1 MSCPSASCHKLLIY
15 KGIFHAHAIYM
26 TDEQRW
32 PAYAYGC
39 RSWEELCQ
47 NCTGGGRRYL
57 KFVVCF
63 IVACL
68 LFVPGTAFAEISHN
82 GQTVDAGDSVTIN
95 DDGSCPGHTF
105 SGHSEDGWNVMGGQH
120 ITISGGTHKITLS
133 NLTIDDPGTGNS
145 AINVQDGANVTL
157 VLEGANYVEGAYNHP
172 AIWVEEGSS
181 LTIEGSGSLEA
192 HAGSAS
198 VSTGA
203 AAIGGGYNGDAFGDI
218 TINGGTVIAY
228 GSTGGAGI
236 GGGYMVGDG
245 SQSGDI
251 TINGGIVKAY
261 GGSSANTN
269 GAGIG
274 SGENADYAGTII
286 INGGLVYADGGD
298 GAMSIGAG
306 GREIGDNTSGTFS
319 TGTGGNAVIVAPD
332 GIGPTTGYENWDGIF
347 VSYEGT
353 EGTATAVL
361 DQNGDIDTVT
371 LNDTGSNIQVWG
383 EPSLDYN
390 LTIANGTV
398 LRVVANDRNWD
409 YSALQ
414 MEAGTTLTNNGSIV
428 LGRMTDVPAGET
440 DESML
445 VLWGGIDQ
453 AQGTGS
459 LQVTEPASA
468 KILLTEELVTVDPTT
483 FTYNGKDQRPA
494 VGVEMTIWN
503 YQHTFVADEDYELA
517 GMPAADQ
524 SVDAGDYKVAVKP
537 IGKVDPAAGDLLG
550 NTTVDA
556 SYTIE
561 PADFTINVPSE
572 WSVREGENALVSKLP
587 SLDNGVSLSI
597 GSGITDDMT
606 GLLAGT
612 LTWYTDQSCTQPV
625 ADDSLVDK
633 AAGDQVTLY
642 WRFEHADG
650 NFVTPKTGSMTVVI
664 SEFDVPTVSFPGVT
678 NNAINV
684 TYGEAGKKVE
694 PTFTLNG
701 QPLNPPAGDLAWK
714 SSNTDVV
721 TVDDEGNL
729 EFTGAGTA
737 TVTVT
742 LAEGNDPDN
751 PYASITGTVT
761 VTVAPKQISV
771 EKGSAQVTPRDY
783 DGTTDVE
790 ITGAK
795 LEDGS
800 IINNDDAELV
810 ATGKLAD
817 ANAGDG
823 KSVTISY
830 SLEGTDAQNYV
841 LTPASE
847 QATVT
852 ISKADP
858 ADAGITAN
866 SVEQVI
872 YNGLKRDYYVS
883 LDRLVPAQ
891 LGISSFKLGDVD
903 IEQTGYFEESD
914 LSIANVRW
922 LKVPVADV
930 DSTYA
935 GIVARVDIT
944 IVSTNYKDV
953 TGTVT
958 IVSENA
964 TLHTITASAGNG
976 GSIDPAGAVEVVEG
990 EDASFT
996 FTPDTG
1002 YVVDDVMV
1010 DGVSQGALDSYTFQ
1024 DVAGDHEISVS
1035 FKLADQQGG
1044 SGSGQGGSGQAGDG
1058 SSEGALAAT
1067 GDQALMAAVGT
1078 IVLAGAALGVGVALR
1093 RRVQ

>member
-1 MSCPSASCHKLLIY
+1 
-15 KGIFHAHAIYM
+15 M

-157 VLEGANYVEGAYNHP
+157 VLEGSNYVEGAYDHP

-181 LTIEGSGSLEA
+181 LTIEGAGSLEA
-192 HAGSAS
+192 RAGSAS
-198 VSTGA
+198 LSMGA
-203 AAIGGGYNGDAFGDI
+203 AAIGGGYNEDAFGDI
-218 TINGGTVIAY
+218 IINGGTVAAY

-236 GGGYMVGDG
+236 GGGYLIGDG
-245 SQSGDI
+245 GQSGDI

-261 GGSSANTN
+261 GGSSFNTN

-274 SGENADYAGTII
+274 SGENADYAGTITV
-286 INGGLVYADGGD
+286 NGGLVYADGGD

-319 TGTGGNAVIVAPD
+319 TGTDGNAVIVAPD
-332 GIGPTTGYENWDGIF
+332 GIGPTAGYENWDGIF
-347 VSYEGT
+347 ASYEGA
-353 EGTATAVL
+353 EGTATATL
-361 DQNGDIDTVT
+361 DQNGAVDTVT

-390 LTIANGTV
+390 LTIASGTT

-414 MEAGTTLTNNGSIV
+414 METGTTLTNNGSIV

-445 VLWGGIDQ
+445 VLWGGVDQ

-459 LQVTEPASA
+459 LEVTGSASV
-468 KILLTEELVTVDPTT
+468 KILLTDDLVTVDPTE

-494 VGVEMTIWN
+494 VGVEMTIWG
-503 YQHTFVADEDYELA
+503 YPHTFSVDKDYELA

-524 SVDAGDYKVAVKP
+524 SVDAGDYDVAVKP
-537 IGKVDPAAGDLLG
+537 IGKVDPNAGDLLG
-550 NTTVDA
+550 TAAVDA
-556 SYTIE
+556 SYTIK

-572 WSVREGENALVSKLP
+572 WSVREGESALVSKLP
-587 SLDNGVSLSI
+587 SLDNDVSLSI
-597 GSGITDDMT
+597 DPGITDDMT

-612 LTWYTDQSCTQPV
+612 LTWYTDESRTQQV
-625 ADDSLVDK
+625 ADDSL
-633 AAGDQVTLY
+633 AGKTVGEQVTLY

-650 NFVTPKTGSMTVVI
+650 NFVTPKTGSTTIII
-664 SEFDVPTVSFPGVT
+664 SEFDVPTVAFPGVT
-678 NNAINV
+678 NNAISV
-684 TYGEAGKKVE
+684 TYGAASQKIE
-694 PTFTLNG
+694 PTFTLDG
-701 QPLNPPAGDLAWK
+701 QPLNPPAGDLTWK

-721 TVDDEGNL
+721 KVDGEGNL

-737 TVTVT
+737 TVSVT
-742 LAEGNDPDN
+742 LAEGNDPDK

-761 VTVAPKQISV
+761 VTVAPKPISV

-800 IINNDDAELV
+800 IINNDDAALV

-817 ANAGDG
+817 ANAGDD
-823 KSVTISY
+823 KSATISY
-830 SLEGTDAQNYV
+830 SLKGADVQNYI
-841 LTPASE
+841 LSPASE

-883 LDRLVPAQ
+883 LDRLVPQ
-891 LGISSFKLGDVD
+891 ELGISSFRLGNVD
-903 IEQTGYFEESD
+903 IDRAGYFEESD

-935 GIVARVDIT
+935 GTVATVDIT
-944 IVSTNYKDV
+944 IVSRNYKDV

-964 TLHTITASAGNG
+964 ALHTITASAGNG
-976 GSIDPAGAVEVVEG
+976 GSIDPAGTVEVVEG
-990 EDASFT
+990 EDASFA
-996 FTPDTG
+996 FTPDAG

-1010 DGVSQGALDSYTFQ
+1010 DGVSQGAMDSYTFQ
-1024 DVAGDHEISVS
+1024 DVVGDHEISVS
-1035 FKLADQQGG
+1035 FKLADQPGGG
-1044 SGSGQGGSGQAGDG
+1044 SDGGQGGSGQTGDG
-1058 SSEGALAAT
+1058 SPEGALAAT
-1067 GDQALMAAVGT
+1067 GDQTLMAVAGT
-1078 IVLAGAALGVGVALR
+1078 VVLAGAALGVGLALR
-1093 RRVQ
+1093 RRIQ